1 MIILIEIL
9 HSEIPTSH
17 ESDLDSFDTT
27 MSVSWKVFGDDA

>member
-9 HSEIPTSH
+9 QIPTSH

-27 MSVSWKVFGDDA
+27 MSVSWKELSDDA